1 MARQRHLQIRS
12 GGHIGISPLTL
23 KKTKKSKESLI
34 RYHLLQCLNRFSSDK
49 FTILARENKKYLRE
63 IKKSI
68 LIKRDQPVLNN

>member
-12 GGHIGISPLTL
+12 GGYRGISPLTL
-23 KKTKKSKESLI
+23 KKKSKESLI
-34 RYHLLQCLNRFSSDK
+34 RYHLLQCFNSFSSDK